1 MSKGLSISFG
11 EQVKRMSDDN
21 NRDGTSE
28 PSAEPFR
35 FTFSLRVKIILTF
48 FVISALVSAFLSLS
62 TYRTLNRSLFQELRS
77 RVGNLTVLA
86 GEMIDKAAL
95 KRLLGRMSPG
105 LGESEVLSIEKS
117 WDYRA
122 LSDQLNRIRDIESR
136 IVRYVYIFAPTED
149 ENTALY
155 VVDADVLEDV
165 AKKESGEIPGDEE
178 ISHFGSEFDIAEFE
192 FARRAIKEKKG
203 MVEDKYSYDE
213 VFKINSVSGY
223 APIFDNDGRTLLAVL
238 AMDMADADVRDA
250 LTGTTRLSLLI
261 TIGALVLAFATSVV
275 FGTLFTKGII
285 SLERVVRRFSE
296 SDFGARA
303 EVKTNDEVGRLGSSF
318 NQMAETIQRHSS
330 QLESLLKAY
339 GRFVPQDF
347 LRFLKKESI
356 LDVRLGDQVQREMTI
371 LFSDIRS
378 FSKLSQSM
386 SPKENFNFLNSY
398 LGRVGPEIRAHKG
411 FIDKYIGDGIM
422 ALFPGGPDDAV
433 GAAISMRKRLI
444 EYNEHRR
451 KSGYMKISVGI
462 GLHTGMLMLGTVG
475 EEERMDGSVISDAVN
490 LCSRLESLTRLYG
503 GTILAS
509 GQTLKQLK
517 DPTKYHYRYIDRVQ
531 IRGRREINKI
541 YEIVDGDP
549 EEQLNIKM
557 KRKSAFITAL
567 RHYYEKRFN
576 EAQKILVALNKE
588 NPEDMIYLIYLVRCE
603 RLINQGIPEGWNGVE
618 IIQLK

>member
-1 MSKGLSISFG
+1 MP
-11 EQVKRMSDDN
+11 DN
-21 NRDGTSE
+21 DSE
-28 PSAEPFR
+28 YKTTIPRAKPFR
-35 FTFSLRVKIILTF
+35 ITFSLRMKIIIAF
-48 FVISALVSAFLSLS
+48 FIISALLSAFLTVS
-62 TYRTLNRSLFQELRS
+62 TYRTLNRSLFNELRS

-86 GEMIDKAAL
+86 SDMIDKAAL
-95 KRLLGRMSPG
+95 KRLLARMSPG
-105 LGESEVLSIEKS
+105 LGEDAVSSVEKS
-117 WDYRA
+117 PDYRTI
-122 LSDQLNRIRDIESR
+122 SDQLNRIRDTESR
-136 IVRYVYIFAPTED
+136 IVRYVYVFAPTDD

-155 VVDADVLEDV
+155 VVDADVLDDV
-165 AKKESGEIPGDEE
+165 ALKEAGKIAEDEE
-178 ISHFGSEFDIAEFE
+178 ISHFNSEFDIAEFA
-192 FARRAIKEKKG
+192 FARRAIKEKKS
-203 MVEDKYSYDE
+203 MVEDSYSYDE

-223 APIFDNDGRTLLAVL
+223 SPIFDNDGRTLLAVVG
-238 AMDMADADVRDA
+238 MDMADTDVRVA
-250 LTGTTRLSLLI
+250 LTGATRLSLLV
-261 TIGALVLAFATSVV
+261 TVGALILAFATSVV
-275 FGTLFTKGII
+275 FGTLFTRGII
-285 SLERVVRRFSE
+285 ALDRIVRRFSE

-303 EVKTNDEVGRLGSSF
+303 EVKTKDEVGRLGSSF
-318 NQMAETIQRHSS
+318 NRMAETIQRHSS

-339 GRFVPQDF
+339 GRFVPHDF

-356 LDVRLGDQVQREMTI
+356 LDVRLGDQVQREMTV

-398 LGRVGPEIRAHKG
+398 LSRVGPEIRAHRG

-422 ALFPGGPDDAV
+422 ALFPEGPDDAV
-433 GAAISMRKRLI
+433 NAAISMRKRLL

-509 GQTLKQLK
+509 GETLKQLK

-531 IRGRREINKI
+531 IRGMRGINKI

-549 EEQLNIKM
+549 EELLNLKM

-567 RHYYEKRFN
+567 RNYYEKRFDQ
-576 EAQKILVALNKE
+576 AQKILVALNKE

-603 RLINQGIPEGWNGVE
+603 RLINKGIPEEWNGVE

>member
-1 MSKGLSISFG
+1 MSEQTGKEKTTEPRLGLVRVTFG
-11 EQVKRMSDDN
+11 
-21 NRDGTSE
+21 
-28 PSAEPFR
+28 
-35 FTFSLRVKIILTF
+35 LRLKIILTF
-48 FVISALVSAFLSLS
+48 FVISALTSAILAVS
-62 TYRTLNRSLFQELRS
+62 TYRTLKRSLFHELRR
-77 RVGNLTVLA
+77 RVGNLTEYA
-86 GEMIDKAAL
+86 SEMIDKAAL
-95 KRLLGRMSPG
+95 KRLLVKMSPD
-105 LGESEVLSIEKS
+105 LDEDKVLLIEKS
-117 WDYRA
+117 WDFKT
-122 LSDQLNRIRDIESR
+122 LSDQLNRIRETEST
-136 IVRYVYIFAPTED
+136 IVRFVYIFASTAD
-149 ENTALY
+149 ENKALY
-155 VVDADVLEDV
+155 VVDADVLEDL
-165 AKKESGEIPGDEE
+165 ALQESGELGEDEE
-178 ISHFGSEFDIAEFE
+178 ISHFNSEFDISDFE
-192 FARRAIKEKKG
+192 FARRAIKEKKSL
-203 MVEDKYSYDE
+203 VEETYSYDE
-213 VFKINSVSGY
+213 VFKVNSVSGY
-223 APIFDNDGRTLLAVL
+223 APIFDYDGSTLLAVVGI
-238 AMDMADADVRDA
+238 DMADTDVRKS
-250 LTGTTRLSLLI
+250 LTGATRLSLLV
-261 TIGALVLAFATSVV
+261 TVGALALALATSVV
-275 FGTLFTKGII
+275 FGTLFTRGII
-285 SLERVVRRFSE
+285 SLDRVVRRFSE

-303 EVKTNDEVGRLGSSF
+303 EVRSNDEVGRLGSSF
-318 NQMAETIQRHSS
+318 NQMAETIQRYSS

-339 GRFVPQDF
+339 GRFVPHDF

-356 LDVRLGDQVQREMTI
+356 LDVKLGDQVQREMTI

-398 LGRVGPEIRAHKG
+398 LGRVGPEIRAHNG

-422 ALFPGGPDDAV
+422 ALFSGGPDDAV
-433 GAAISMRKRLI
+433 NAAISMRKKLI

-509 GQTLKQLK
+509 GETLKQLK

-531 IRGRREINKI
+531 IRGMRGIYKI

-549 EEQLNIKM
+549 EEQLKM
-557 KRKSAFITAL
+557 KMRRKSAFITAL
-567 RHYYEKRFN
+567 RNYYGKRFD

-618 IIQLK
+618 LIQLK

>member
-1 MSKGLSISFG
+1 MPENQEK
-11 EQVKRMSDDN
+11 EK
-21 NRDGTSE
+21 T
-28 PSAEPFR
+28 AEPLR
-35 FTFSLRVKIILTF
+35 LTFSLRMKIILTF
-48 FVISALVSAFLSLS
+48 FVISALVSAFLAVS
-62 TYRTLNRSLFQELRS
+62 TYRTLNRSLFRELRN
-77 RVGNLTVLA
+77 RVANLTVLGSA
-86 GEMIDKAAL
+86 MVDKAAL
-95 KRLLGRMSPG
+95 KRLLRRMSPG
-105 LGESEVLSIEKS
+105 LSEGEVASIEKS
-117 WDYRA
+117 WDYKTI
-122 LSDQLNRIRDIESR
+122 SDQLNTIRETESR
-136 IVRYVYIFAPTED
+136 LVRYAYIFAPTED
-149 ENTALY
+149 ENLALY
-155 VVDADVLEDV
+155 VVDADALEDI
-165 AKKESGEIPGDEE
+165 AKKEAGESAEGEE
-178 ISHFGSEFDIAEFE
+178 ISHFNSEFDIAPFE
-192 FARRAIKEKKG
+192 FARRAIKEKKS
-203 MVEDKYSYDE
+203 MVEEKYSYDE
-213 VFKINSVSGY
+213 VFKLNSVSGY
-223 APIFDNDGRTLLAVL
+223 SPILDSDGQTLLAVL
-238 AMDMADADVRDA
+238 GIDMADADVREVLKGA
-250 LTGTTRLSLLI
+250 TRISLLI
-261 TIGALVLAFATSVV
+261 TIGALILAFATSVV
-275 FGTLFTKGII
+275 FGTFFTRGII
-285 SLERVVRRFSE
+285 SLDRVVRRFSE

-303 EVKTNDEVGRLGSSF
+303 EVMTNDEVGRLGTSF
-318 NQMAETIQRHSS
+318 NQMAETIQRYSS

-339 GRFVPQDF
+339 GRFVPHDF

-356 LDVRLGDQVQREMTI
+356 LDVKLGDQVQREMTV

-398 LGRVGPEIRAHKG
+398 LSRVGPEIRAHKG

-422 ALFPGGPDDAV
+422 ALFPEGPDDAV

-451 KSGYMKISVGI
+451 QSGYMKISVGI

-531 IRGRREINKI
+531 IRGRREITKI

-557 KRKSAFITAL
+557 KRKSTFITAL
-567 RHYYEKRFN
+567 RHYYERKFG
-576 EAQKILVALNKE
+576 EAEKILATLNKE

-603 RLINQGIPEGWNGVE
+603 RLINQGIPEGWSGVE
-618 IIQLK
+618 VIQLK